1 MRLPL
6 LTYYLLVVHFIS
18 LSWNHFLVVH
28 LPNYPNYS
36 LVGASPSLEPPT
48 THYSQHT
55 THYPPLTTRYISL
68 FWKEFAANKR
78 KNVAGERITDVV
90 RREQALEDLT
100 AQYIRDAEALSGW
113 AKGKRTLT
121 LTLTP
126 T

>member
-1 MRLPL
+1 M
-6 LTYYLLVVHFIS
+6 HFIS

-48 THYSQHT
+48 THYSQHI
-55 THYPPLTTRYISL
+55 THYPPLATRYISL

-113 AKGKRTLT
+113 AKGKLTLT